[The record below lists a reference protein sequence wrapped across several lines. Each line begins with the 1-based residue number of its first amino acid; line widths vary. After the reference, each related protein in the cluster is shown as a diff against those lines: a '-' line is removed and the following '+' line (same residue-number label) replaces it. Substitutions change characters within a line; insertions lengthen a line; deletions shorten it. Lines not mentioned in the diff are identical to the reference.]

1 MTSADKQPQCL
12 RLGDLILDAGTKQ
25 VTRDGNEIALP
36 KLSFDL
42 LQALAEAAP
51 NLVTIDELI
60 DKVWAGA
67 VVSPET
73 VMQRVKLLRDALG
86 DDSHEPRYVA
96 LVRGRGYRLIA
107 RVGPY
112 DPSQRRADYLILAAL
127 ALVVV
132 GVVSYG
138 LAERI
143 LTTPVTIESETSTSK
158 IPLKSIAVLPFKNL
172 STGADGADVFASGIH
187 SDLITQLT
195 KLESLDRVIARRSV
209 LRYRDSTNTLPV
221 IGGELGVNALLLGEI
236 QKAGDAIRVNVSL
249 VQARTEA
256 ILWAE
261 SYDRQLTAANVFA
274 IQREITNAIAKS
286 LQVTLSLE
294 DQRRIAAIPTQNL
307 AALEAYFIG
316 KDRMAQR
323 TTEALTQA
331 VNYFQQAI
339 ELDPSFALAHVRLA
353 DAYILLGLYSD
364 EPPNQELLERI
375 RVAAQTALE
384 LDARLGEAYTVLAAY
399 SEMRGDYDAADVFF
413 QRAIDLSP
421 NYAVAYQW
429 YAEFLR
435 GRLGDAAGA
444 SPYFEKALELDP
456 LSPIIQVSAGLN
468 YEYLGEY
475 DEAML
480 RIRKAIDIN
489 PDFAYAYSRI
499 ARLYAF
505 AKGRFDLAIP
515 WLRRA
520 VSLDQGNPEYCEMLT
535 LIWLNLGDE
544 VRAEEWVDRCL
555 ALGEDK
561 FWANYAM
568 LLLEVYRLEG
578 SDIHIHTL
586 RLLELAPSRL
596 DQALV
601 VRLIVSLPP
610 KMGTQVG
617 PDDEFLAFY
626 NDRYP
631 ELFGDELLE
640 VNRFNYAPA
649 ILLFRHL
656 LQQGAQER
664 ADILAEH
671 TLAFLSSQPRLSF
684 YGHHIADV
692 EIYALQGNHEKALAL
707 LRQAIDAGWRNYW
720 WLAEHNPNLDLIRNE
735 PEFQVMLKEVEAD
748 MAAQLMRVREMEASG
763 EIELLSEPV
772 RH

>member
-1 MTSADKQPQCL
+1 M
-12 RLGDLILDAGTKQ
+12 
-25 VTRDGNEIALP
+25 
-36 KLSFDL
+36 
-42 LQALAEAAP
+42 
-51 NLVTIDELI
+51 
-60 DKVWAGA
+60 
-67 VVSPET
+67 SPET

-86 DDSHEPRYVA
+86 DDSHEPHYVA
-96 LVRGRGYRLIA
+96 LVRGRGYRLVA
-107 RVGPY
+107 RVRPN
-112 DPSQRRADYLILAAL
+112 DPALRRADYLILSAL

-132 GVVSYG
+132 GIVSYG

-143 LTTPVTIESETSTSK
+143 LKTPTTIERETSSSE

-172 STGADGADVFASGIH
+172 STGTDGADVFASGIH

-221 IGGELGVNALLLGEI
+221 IGSELGVNALLLGEI
-236 QKAGDAIRVNVSL
+236 QKAGDTIRVNVSL
-249 VQARTEA
+249 VEARTEA

-261 SYDRQLTAANVFA
+261 SYDQQLTAANVFA

-286 LQVTLSLE
+286 LQVALSLE
-294 DQRRIAAIPTQNL
+294 DQRRVAAIPTQNL

-331 VNYFQQAI
+331 VDYFQQAI

-353 DAYILLGLYSD
+353 DAYILLRVYSD
-364 EPPNQELLERI
+364 EPLNQESLERI
-375 RVAAQTALE
+375 RVAAKTALE
-384 LDARLGEAYTVLAAY
+384 LDARLGEAYVVFAVY
-399 SEMRGDYDAADVFF
+399 SEVRGDYDAAGVFYK
-413 QRAIDLSP
+413 QAIDLSP

-435 GRLGDAAGA
+435 NSLGDAAGA
-444 SPYFEKALELDP
+444 APYFEKALELDP
-456 LSPIIQVSAGLN
+456 LSPIIHVSTGLN
-468 YEYLGEY
+468 YEYLGKY
-475 DEAML
+475 DEAVL
-480 RIRKAIDIN
+480 QIQKAIDIN

-520 VSLDQGNPEYCEMLT
+520 VSLDQGNPEYCGMLT

-555 ALGEDK
+555 VLGEDK
-561 FWANYAM
+561 FWASYAM
-568 LLLEVYRLEG
+568 LLLKAYRLEG
-578 SDIHIHTL
+578 SGMHIHTR
-586 RLLELAPSRL
+586 RLLELAPSGL
-596 DQALV
+596 HKALV
-601 VRLIVSLPP
+601 VQLIVSLPP
-610 KMGTQVG
+610 KIGMQVG
-617 PDDEFLAFY
+617 PGDDFSAFY
-626 NDRYP
+626 NERYP
-631 ELFGDELLE
+631 ELFEDELPE
-640 VNRFNYAPA
+640 INRFNYAAA
-649 ILLFRHL
+649 IHLLRHL

-671 TLAFLSSQPRLSF
+671 TLAFLNSQPRLSF
-684 YGHHIADV
+684 YGHYIADV

-720 WLAEHNPNLDLIRNE
+720 WLAEHNPNLDLIRDE

-748 MAAQLMRVREMEASG
+748 MAAQLKRVREMEASG
-763 EIELLSEPV
+763 EMELVSEPV
-772 RH
+772 WP